1 MMEVKKAKREQIKVP
16 IMITGASGSGKT
28 VSALLIAKGIVE
40 KKFPDMPAEEQW
52 AKIGLID
59 TEHKRALLYA
69 DTTVAKTEIGEFLHV
84 DFEPPFTVNRYIEA
98 FEALKEASVE
108 VVIVDSLTHAWSGEG
123 GILEQVE
130 TIQKGNPKMQMMAW
144 NRVKPL
150 EKQFLNLVTGSSV
163 YVIGTARSKQAY
175 DMNKTD
181 GKTQVVKMG
190 LKPDQKDSLEYEFA
204 ISIRID
210 QDHIAEATKDNSN
223 LFGTP
228 FEITPEVGQKIYEWS
243 SEGIDLEKVKR
254 ETIQTINDL
263 KSLTPEHEKMFTELH
278 SKVKSAPLETLPI
291 KLLER
296 MVDLLGNIEI
306 KEDKPEPEEVS
317 EENDGQ

>member
-40 KKFPDMPAEEQW
+40 KKFPGMSAEEQW
-52 AKIGLID
+52 EKIGLID

-306 KEDKPEPEEVS
+306 KEDEPKPEEVS

>member
-1 MMEVKKAKREQIKVP
+1 
-16 IMITGASGSGKT
+16 
-28 VSALLIAKGIVE
+28 
-40 KKFPDMPAEEQW
+40 
-52 AKIGLID
+52 
-59 TEHKRALLYA
+59 
-69 DTTVAKTEIGEFLHV
+69 
-84 DFEPPFTVNRYIEA
+84 
-98 FEALKEASVE
+98 
-108 VVIVDSLTHAWSGEG
+108 
-123 GILEQVE
+123 
-130 TIQKGNPKMQMMAW
+130 MMAW

-291 KLLER
+291 KSLER

-306 KEDKPEPEEVS
+306 KEDEPKPEEVS

>member
-40 KKFPDMPAEEQW
+40 KKFPDMSAEEQW
-52 AKIGLID
+52 EKIGLID

-306 KEDKPEPEEVS
+306 KEDEPKPEEVS

>member
-98 FEALKEASVE
+98 FEALKEAGVE

-263 KSLTPEHEKMFTELH
+263 KSLTPEHKKMFDELV
-278 SKVKSAPLETLPI
+278 SKVNGAPLEQLSI

-296 MVDLLGNIEI
+296 MVDLLGNVEIEEG
-306 KEDKPEPEEVS
+306 KSDPEETP
-317 EENDGQ
+317 EEIAEQ

>member
-40 KKFPDMPAEEQW
+40 KKFPDMPAEDQW

-98 FEALKEASVE
+98 FEALKEAGVE

-263 KSLTPEHEKMFTELH
+263 KSLTPEHKKMFDELV
-278 SKVKSAPLETLPI
+278 SKVNGTPLEQLSI

-296 MVDLLGNIEI
+296 MVDLLGSVEI
-306 KEDKPEPEEVS
+306 KHDETEEPKEES
-317 EENDGQ
+317 TE

>member
-40 KKFPDMPAEEQW
+40 KKFPDMSAEEQW
-52 AKIGLID
+52 EKIGLID

-306 KEDKPEPEEVS
+306 KEDEPKPEEVS
-317 EENDGQ
+317 EGNDGQ

>member
-40 KKFPDMPAEEQW
+40 KKFPDMSAEEQW
-52 AKIGLID
+52 EKIGLID

-190 LKPDQKDSLEYEFA
+190 LKHDQKDSLEYEFA

-306 KEDKPEPEEVS
+306 KEDEPKPEEVS